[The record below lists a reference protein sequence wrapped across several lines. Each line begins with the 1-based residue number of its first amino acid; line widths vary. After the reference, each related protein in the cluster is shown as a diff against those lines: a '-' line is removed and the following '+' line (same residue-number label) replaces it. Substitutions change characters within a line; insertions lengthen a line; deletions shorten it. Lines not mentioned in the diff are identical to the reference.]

1 MNGMPHFSNVA
12 HQLSSETISL
22 HEQFGLDVNG
32 FYGSFI
38 LPE

>member
-1 MNGMPHFSNVA
+1 MNGMPHFFNVA
-12 HQLSSETISL
+12 YQLSSEAISL

-32 FYGSFI
+32 YYGSII